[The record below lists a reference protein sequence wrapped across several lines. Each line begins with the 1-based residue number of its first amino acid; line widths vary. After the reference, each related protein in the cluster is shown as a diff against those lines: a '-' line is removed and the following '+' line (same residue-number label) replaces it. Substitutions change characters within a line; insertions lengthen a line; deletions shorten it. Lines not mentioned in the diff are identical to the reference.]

1 MFVLPYD
8 YSNGKTHMGG
18 YLSRKAHIR
27 GWPRDCYSACQ
38 CRGGLTNDLNHI
50 RFPKGISQRTAIAL
64 VNIAALVLFVTVELG
79 FSYFDFPTP
88 HGMLLVAAVAILFR
102 GGELALSH
110 NPHTSASNRART
122 GAVVSIAAGLIV
134 PFALAAATR
143 QFHTHYFGLL
153 ILPVLEAALYFSLST
168 TLVVTALASCS
179 AALWVAYAAHFKPP
193 FQLGELLE
201 TATLILLLF
210 TVGTLVW
217 TLLDLLGKQDR
228 ELRERLDDLEA
239 TRERLVQEEKLAA
252 IGRLASAVAHEIRNP
267 VAIISS
273 AMEAAKSASL
283 SAEERE
289 DMSSIALT
297 EAKRLERLTTDFLSY
312 AHPGDLLRSDVDVFT
327 LVGYIASIA
336 KAQALGKRVSICLN
350 IEDGCVLDGNEDQLQ
365 QALLN
370 LMRNAIEASPDGGV
384 VSVRC
389 DPYGDSV
396 RIEVENAGMPIPTYI
411 LPKIFEPFF
420 TAKSGGTGLGLPIAK
435 KIAEAHDGTLT
446 LETNVEGHILF
457 ALLLP
462 AAQRTLAPLGD

>member
-1 MFVLPYD
+1 MFILPYD
-8 YSNGKTHMGG
+8 YSNSKRCPEGVFRLKTC
-18 YLSRKAHIR
+18 LP
-27 GWPRDCYSACQ
+27 GWPHDCHSCQ
-38 CRGGLTNDLNHI
+38 CRGAFTNDLNHI
-50 RFPKGISQRTAIAL
+50 RFPKGISERTAIASA
-64 VNIAALVLFVTVELG
+64 NIAALGLFVAVELG
-79 FSYFDFPTP
+79 FSYFNFRTP
-88 HGMLLVAAVAILFR
+88 HAMLLVAAAAILFR
-102 GGELALSH
+102 GGELALSRRQQ
-110 NPHTSASNRART
+110 ASGSGRART
-122 GAVVSIAAGLIV
+122 RAVFSIAVGLIV

-153 ILPVLEAALYFSLST
+153 ILPVLEAALYFSLAT
-168 TLVVTALASCS
+168 TLVVAALASCS

-217 TLLDLLGKQDR
+217 TLLDILGKQDR
-228 ELRERLDDLEA
+228 ELRDRLDDLVA

-273 AMEAAKSASL
+273 SMEAARSPSL

-289 DMSSIALT
+289 DMSGIALT

-312 AHPGDLLRSDVDVFT
+312 AQPGALLRSEVDVFT

-336 KAQALGKRVSICLN
+336 KAQALGKHVSICLN
-350 IEDGCVLDGNEDQLQ
+350 IQDGCCLHGNEDQLQ

-384 VSVRC
+384 VSVSCDRC
-389 DPYGDSV
+389 GDFV
-396 RIEVENAGMPIPTYI
+396 RVEVENQGLPIPAHI

-446 LETNVEGHILF
+446 LEQNAESHILF
-457 ALLLP
+457 VLLLP
-462 AAQRTLAPLGD
+462 TSELRLAPGRN

>member
-1 MFVLPYD
+1 
-8 YSNGKTHMGG
+8 
-18 YLSRKAHIR
+18 
-27 GWPRDCYSACQ
+27 
-38 CRGGLTNDLNHI
+38 
-50 RFPKGISQRTAIAL
+50 
-64 VNIAALVLFVTVELG
+64 
-79 FSYFDFPTP
+79 
-88 HGMLLVAAVAILFR
+88 MLLVAAAAILFR
-102 GGELALSH
+102 CGELALSRRSLS
-110 NPHTSASNRART
+110 SARARA
-122 GAVVSIAAGLIV
+122 GAVVSIAVGLIV
-134 PFALAAATR
+134 PFALATATR

-153 ILPVLEAALYFSLST
+153 ILPVLEAALYFSLSM
-168 TLVVTALASCS
+168 TLVVATLASCS

-210 TVGTLVW
+210 TVATLVW

-228 ELRERLDDLEA
+228 ELRDRLDDLEA

-273 AMEAAKSASL
+273 AMEAARSASL

-312 AHPGDLLRSDVDVFT
+312 AQPGNLLHSEVDVFT

-336 KAQALGKRVSICLN
+336 KAQALGKHVSICLN
-350 IEDGCVLDGNEDQLQ
+350 IEDGCRLHGNEDQLQ

-389 DPYGDSV
+389 DPQGALV
-396 RIEVENAGMPIPTYI
+396 RIEVENQGPPISDHV
-411 LPKIFEPFF
+411 LQKIFEPFF

-446 LETNVEGHILF
+446 LERNVEDHILF

-462 AAQRTLAPLGD
+462 AAQPALAPVAS

>member
-1 MFVLPYD
+1 
-8 YSNGKTHMGG
+8 
-18 YLSRKAHIR
+18 
-27 GWPRDCYSACQ
+27 
-38 CRGGLTNDLNHI
+38 
-50 RFPKGISQRTAIAL
+50 
-64 VNIAALVLFVTVELG
+64 
-79 FSYFDFPTP
+79 
-88 HGMLLVAAVAILFR
+88 MLLVAAAAILFR
-102 GGELALSH
+102 CGELALSR
-110 NPHTSASNRART
+110 HTQSFASTCTRT

-134 PFALAAATR
+134 PFALAAATG

-168 TLVVTALASCS
+168 TLVVATLASCS

-228 ELRERLDDLEA
+228 ELRDRLDDLVA

-273 AMEAAKSASL
+273 AMEAAKSANL
-283 SAEERE
+283 SAAERE

-312 AHPGDLLRSDVDVFT
+312 AQPGDLLRSEVDVFT

-350 IEDGCVLDGNEDQLQ
+350 MKDGCRLQGNEDQLQ

-389 DPYGDSV
+389 DPYGEYV
-396 RIEVENAGMPIPTYI
+396 RIEVENQGMVIPAHI

-420 TAKSGGTGLGLPIAK
+420 TARSGGTGLGLPIAK

-446 LETNVEGHILF
+446 LDQNVEGHIVF
-457 ALLLP
+457 TLLLP
-462 AAQRTLAPLGD
+462 QPKARSYQ

>member
-1 MFVLPYD
+1 
-8 YSNGKTHMGG
+8 
-18 YLSRKAHIR
+18 
-27 GWPRDCYSACQ
+27 
-38 CRGGLTNDLNHI
+38 
-50 RFPKGISQRTAIAL
+50 
-64 VNIAALVLFVTVELG
+64 
-79 FSYFDFPTP
+79 
-88 HGMLLVAAVAILFR
+88 MLLVAAAAILFR
-102 GGELALSH
+102 CGELALSH
-110 NPHTSASNRART
+110 QPQTLAARRTQT
-122 GAVVSIAAGLIV
+122 GPITSIAAGLIV
-134 PFALAAATR
+134 PFALAAATK

-168 TLVVTALASCS
+168 TLVVATLASSS

-193 FQLGELLE
+193 FELGELLE

-210 TVGTLVW
+210 TVGILVW

-228 ELRERLDDLEA
+228 ELRVRLNDLEA

-273 AMEAAKSASL
+273 AMEAARSVSL
-283 SAEERE
+283 TAEERE

-312 AHPGDLLRSDVDVFT
+312 AQPGDLPRNEIDVFT

-336 KAQALGKRVSICLN
+336 KAQALGKSVSICLN
-350 IEDGCVLDGNEDQLQ
+350 IEDGCRLFGNEDQLQ

-370 LMRNAIEASPDGGV
+370 LMRNAIEASPDGGA

-389 DPYGDSV
+389 DPQGEFV
-396 RIEVENAGMPIPTYI
+396 RIEVENQGTAIPALI
-411 LPKIFEPFF
+411 VPKIFEPFF

-446 LETNVEGHILF
+446 LEQNVEGRILF
-457 ALLLP
+457 ALLFP
-462 AAQRTLAPLGD
+462 AAQHSLAPAEK

>member
-1 MFVLPYD
+1 MCAGAGV
-8 YSNGKTHMGG
+8 SGETG
-18 YLSRKAHIR
+18 IR
-27 GWPRDCYSACQ
+27 GWSDNCYSACQ
-38 CRGGLTNDLNHI
+38 CRGGLANDLSHI
-50 RFPKGISQRTAIAL
+50 RFPRGISQRTAIAL
-64 VNIAALVLFVTVELG
+64 VNIAALVLFVSVELG
-79 FSYFDFPTP
+79 FSYFNFPTP
-88 HGMLLVAAVAILFR
+88 HSMLLVAAAALLFR
-102 GGELALSH
+102 CGELALSRNSH
-110 NPHTSASNRART
+110 VSDPQRART
-122 GAVVSIAAGLIV
+122 GAVLSIAVGIVV

-153 ILPVLEAALYFSLST
+153 ILPVLEAALYFSWST
-168 TLVVTALASCS
+168 TLVVAALASCS
-179 AALWVAYAAHFKPP
+179 AALWVAYAAHFTPP
-193 FQLGELLE
+193 YQLGELLE
-201 TATLILLLF
+201 TTTLILLLF

-228 ELRERLDDLEA
+228 ELRARLCDLEA
-239 TRERLVQEEKLAA
+239 TRGRLVQEEKLAA

-273 AMEAAKSASL
+273 AMEAARSANL
-283 SAEERE
+283 STEERA

-312 AHPGDLLRSDVDVFT
+312 AQPGDLLRSEVDVFT

-336 KAQALGKRVSICLN
+336 KAQALGKRVSISLD
-350 IEDGCVLDGNEDQLQ
+350 IEDGCVLNGNEDQLQ

-370 LMRNAIEASPDGGV
+370 LMRNAIDASPDGGV

-389 DPYGDSV
+389 DSYGDLV
-396 RIEVENAGMPIPTYI
+396 RIEVENQGTPISTQI

-446 LETNVEGHILF
+446 LERNVEDHILF

-462 AAQRTLAPLGD
+462 AAPSTHAPWQD

>member
-1 MFVLPYD
+1 
-8 YSNGKTHMGG
+8 
-18 YLSRKAHIR
+18 
-27 GWPRDCYSACQ
+27 
-38 CRGGLTNDLNHI
+38 
-50 RFPKGISQRTAIAL
+50 
-64 VNIAALVLFVTVELG
+64 
-79 FSYFDFPTP
+79 
-88 HGMLLVAAVAILFR
+88 MLLVAAAAILFR
-102 GGELALSH
+102 GGELALSR
-110 NPHTSASNRART
+110 NQQPGPSDRSRT

-153 ILPVLEAALYFSLST
+153 ILPVLEASLYLSLST
-168 TLVVTALASCS
+168 TLVVAALASCS

-217 TLLDLLGKQDR
+217 TLLDLLGKQDA
-228 ELRERLDDLEA
+228 ELRDRLDDLEV
-239 TRERLVQEEKLAA
+239 TRERLVQGEKLAA

-273 AMEAAKSASL
+273 AMEAARSSSL

-289 DMSSIALT
+289 DMSTIALT
-297 EAKRLERLTTDFLSY
+297 EVKRLERLTTDFLSY
-312 AHPGDLLRSDVDVFT
+312 AHPGDLLRSEVDVFT

-350 IEDGCVLDGNEDQLQ
+350 IEDGCILDGNQDQLQ

-370 LMRNAIEASPDGGV
+370 LMRNAIDASPDGGV

-389 DPYGDSV
+389 NPCDNFV
-396 RIEVENAGMPIPTYI
+396 RIEVENQGMPIPIYI

-435 KIAEAHDGTLT
+435 KIAEAHGGTLT
-446 LETNVEGHILF
+446 LEKNVEGHILF

-462 AAQRTLAPLGD
+462 ATQRTLAPVGTEGP

>member
-1 MFVLPYD
+1 
-8 YSNGKTHMGG
+8 
-18 YLSRKAHIR
+18 
-27 GWPRDCYSACQ
+27 
-38 CRGGLTNDLNHI
+38 
-50 RFPKGISQRTAIAL
+50 
-64 VNIAALVLFVTVELG
+64 
-79 FSYFDFPTP
+79 
-88 HGMLLVAAVAILFR
+88 MLLVAAAALLFR
-102 GGELALSH
+102 CGELTLSRH
-110 NPHTSASNRART
+110 SLTLTRART
-122 GAVVSIAAGLIV
+122 SAVVSIAAGLIV
-134 PFALAAATR
+134 PFALAAATK

-153 ILPVLEAALYFSLST
+153 ILSVLEAALYFSLST
-168 TLVVTALASCS
+168 TLVVAALASCS

-217 TLLDLLGKQDR
+217 TLLDLLGRQDR
-228 ELRERLDDLEA
+228 KLRDRLDDLVA

-273 AMEAAKSASL
+273 AMEAARSASL

-312 AHPGDLLRSDVDVFT
+312 AQPGDLLRSEIDVFT

-336 KAQALGKRVSICLN
+336 KAQALGKHVSIGLN
-350 IEDGCVLDGNEDQLQ
+350 IEDGCRLHGNEDQLQ

-370 LMRNAIEASPDGGV
+370 LMRNAIDASPDGGL

-389 DPYGDSV
+389 DPYGDFV
-396 RIEVENAGMPIPTYI
+396 RIEVENQGMPISTPI

-420 TAKSGGTGLGLPIAK
+420 TAKNGGTGLGLPIAK

-446 LETNVEGHILF
+446 LERNVEGHILF
-457 ALLLP
+457 TLLLP
-462 AAQRTLAPLGD
+462 AAEPTLAPVGH

>member
-1 MFVLPYD
+1 
-8 YSNGKTHMGG
+8 
-18 YLSRKAHIR
+18 
-27 GWPRDCYSACQ
+27 
-38 CRGGLTNDLNHI
+38 
-50 RFPKGISQRTAIAL
+50 
-64 VNIAALVLFVTVELG
+64 
-79 FSYFDFPTP
+79 
-88 HGMLLVAAVAILFR
+88 MLLVAAAAILFR
-102 GGELALSH
+102 CGELALSRDSV
-110 NPHTSASNRART
+110 TLTRART
-122 GAVVSIAAGLIV
+122 SAVVSITAGLIV
-134 PFALAAATR
+134 PFALAAATK

-153 ILPVLEAALYFSLST
+153 ILPVLEAALYLSLST
-168 TLVVTALASCS
+168 TLVVAALASCS
-179 AALWVAYAAHFKPP
+179 AALWVAYAAGFKPP

-210 TVGTLVW
+210 TVGTLVR
-217 TLLDLLGKQDR
+217 TLLDLLGRQDR
-228 ELRERLDDLEA
+228 ELRDRLDDLVA

-312 AHPGDLLRSDVDVFT
+312 AQPGDLLRSEVDVFT

-336 KAQALGKRVSICLN
+336 KAQALEKRVSIGLN
-350 IEDGCVLDGNEDQLQ
+350 IEDGCRLHGNEDQLQ

-370 LMRNAIEASPDGGV
+370 LMRNAIDASPDGGV

-389 DPYGDSV
+389 DPYGDVV
-396 RIEVENAGMPIPTYI
+396 RIEVENQGMPISTAI

-446 LETNVEGHILF
+446 LERNVEGHILF
-457 ALLLP
+457 TLLLP
-462 AAQRTLAPLGD
+462 AAEPTRAFIGH

>member
-1 MFVLPYD
+1 M
-8 YSNGKTHMGG
+8 
-18 YLSRKAHIR
+18 
-27 GWPRDCYSACQ
+27 
-38 CRGGLTNDLNHI
+38 
-50 RFPKGISQRTAIAL
+50 
-64 VNIAALVLFVTVELG
+64 ELG
-79 FSYFDFPTP
+79 FSYFNFPTP
-88 HGMLLVAAVAILFR
+88 RAMLLVAAAALLFR
-102 GGELALSH
+102 CGELALGR
-110 NPHTSASNRART
+110 NPQNPASSRART
-122 GAVVSIAAGLIV
+122 GAVVSIAAGVII

-168 TLVVTALASCS
+168 TLVVAALASCS
-179 AALWVAYAAHFKPP
+179 AALWVAYAAQFTPP

-217 TLLDLLGKQDR
+217 TLLDLLGKQDA
-228 ELRERLDDLEA
+228 ELRDRLDDLEV

-273 AMEAAKSASL
+273 AMEAARSASL
-283 SAEERE
+283 SPEERE
-289 DMSSIALT
+289 DMASVALT
-297 EAKRLERLTTDFLSY
+297 EAKRLERLTSDFLSY
-312 AHPGDLLRSDVDVFT
+312 AHPGDLLRSEVDVFT

-350 IEDGCVLDGNEDQLQ
+350 IEDGCALEGNEDQLQ

-370 LMRNAIEASPDGGV
+370 LLRNAIDASPDGAV

-389 DPYGDSV
+389 NPWDKFV
-396 RIEVENAGMPIPTYI
+396 RIEVENQGMPIPTHI

-446 LETNVEGHILF
+446 LERNDEGHILF

-462 AAQRTLAPLGD
+462 ATRRTLAPAAK

>member
-1 MFVLPYD
+1 M
-8 YSNGKTHMGG
+8 
-18 YLSRKAHIR
+18 
-27 GWPRDCYSACQ
+27 
-38 CRGGLTNDLNHI
+38 
-50 RFPKGISQRTAIAL
+50 
-64 VNIAALVLFVTVELG
+64 AALVLFVTVELG
-79 FSYFDFPTP
+79 FSYFNFPTP
-88 HGMLLVAAVAILFR
+88 YAMLLVAAAAMLFR
-102 GGELALSH
+102 FGELALSR
-110 NPHTSASNRART
+110 NGLKSAHSRT
-122 GAVVSIAAGLIV
+122 GAVVSIAVGLIV

-153 ILPVLEAALYFSLST
+153 ILPVLEAALYFSLAI
-168 TLVVTALASCS
+168 TLIVAALASSS
-179 AALWVAYAAHFKPP
+179 AAFWVAYAARFKPP

-217 TLLDLLGKQDR
+217 TLLNLLGKQDR
-228 ELRERLDDLEA
+228 ELRDRLDDLEA

-273 AMEAAKSASL
+273 AMEAARSASL
-283 SAEERE
+283 SAGERE
-289 DMSSIALT
+289 DMSGIALT

-312 AHPGDLLRSDVDVFT
+312 AQPGDLLRSEVDVFT

-350 IEDGCVLDGNEDQLQ
+350 IEDGCRLHGNEDQLQ

-389 DPYGDSV
+389 HPLGGFV
-396 RIEVENAGMPIPTYI
+396 RVEVENQGIPIPEHI
-411 LPKIFEPFF
+411 LLKIFEPFF

-435 KIAEAHDGTLT
+435 KIAEAHRGTLT
-446 LETNVEGHILF
+446 LVENVEDHILF

-462 AAQRTLAPLGD
+462 AAHLPLTQ

>member
-1 MFVLPYD
+1 
-8 YSNGKTHMGG
+8 
-18 YLSRKAHIR
+18 
-27 GWPRDCYSACQ
+27 
-38 CRGGLTNDLNHI
+38 
-50 RFPKGISQRTAIAL
+50 
-64 VNIAALVLFVTVELG
+64 
-79 FSYFDFPTP
+79 
-88 HGMLLVAAVAILFR
+88 MLLVAAAAILFR
-102 GGELALSH
+102 TCELALSR
-110 NPHTSASNRART
+110 NQQTFPSNRTRAS
-122 GAVVSIAAGLIV
+122 AVISIAVGLIV

-168 TLVVTALASCS
+168 TLVVAALASCS

-217 TLLDLLGKQDR
+217 TLLDLLGKQDT
-228 ELRERLDDLEA
+228 ELRDRLNDLEA

-273 AMEAAKSASL
+273 AMEAARSATL
-283 SAEERE
+283 SVEERE
-289 DMSSIALT
+289 DMSTIALT

-312 AHPGDLLRSDVDVFT
+312 AQPGDLLRSEVDVFT

-350 IEDGCVLDGNEDQLQ
+350 IEDGCVLNGNEDQLQ

-389 DPYGDSV
+389 DPDEDFV
-396 RIEVENAGMPIPTYI
+396 RVEVENQGMPIPSHI

-435 KIAEAHDGTLT
+435 KIAEAHHGTLT
-446 LETNVEGHILF
+446 LEKNVEGHILF

-462 AAQRTLAPLGD
+462 AAQRTLAPLEN

>member
-1 MFVLPYD
+1 M
-8 YSNGKTHMGG
+8 
-18 YLSRKAHIR
+18 
-27 GWPRDCYSACQ
+27 
-38 CRGGLTNDLNHI
+38 
-50 RFPKGISQRTAIAL
+50 
-64 VNIAALVLFVTVELG
+64 VNIAALILFVTVELG
-79 FSYFDFPTP
+79 FSYFNFPTP
-88 HGMLLVAAVAILFR
+88 HAMLLVAAAAVLFR
-102 GGELALSH
+102 CGELALSRCFLR
-110 NPHTSASNRART
+110 SARART
-122 GAVVSIAAGLIV
+122 GAVSSIAVGLIV

-153 ILPVLEAALYFSLST
+153 ILPVLEAALYFSLAT
-168 TLVVTALASCS
+168 MLVVATLASCS
-179 AALWVAYAAHFKPP
+179 AALWVAYAAHFRPP

-217 TLLDLLGKQDR
+217 ILLDLLGKQDG
-228 ELRERLDDLEA
+228 ELRDRLDDLEA

-273 AMEAAKSASL
+273 AMEAARSASL

-312 AHPGDLLRSDVDVFT
+312 AQPGDLLRSDVDVFT

-336 KAQALGKRVSICLN
+336 KAQALGKHVSICLD
-350 IEDGCVLDGNEDQLQ
+350 IEDGCRLHGNEDQLQ

-389 DPYGDSV
+389 DPHGDVV
-396 RIEVENAGMPIPTYI
+396 RIEVENQGMPIPDPI

-420 TAKSGGTGLGLPIAK
+420 TAKSGGTGLGLPIAR

-446 LETNVEGHILF
+446 LENNAEGHILF
-457 ALLLP
+457 ALLFP
-462 AAQRTLAPLGD
+462 AAQARSHQ

>member
-1 MFVLPYD
+1 
-8 YSNGKTHMGG
+8 MGG
-18 YLSRKAHIR
+18 
-27 GWPRDCYSACQ
+27 WPHNCSSPAWHL
-38 CRGGLTNDLNHI
+38 GGLTNDLNHV

-79 FSYFDFPTP
+79 FSYFNFPTP
-88 HGMLLVAAVAILFR
+88 HAMLLVAAAAITFR
-102 GGELALSH
+102 CGEIALGRRA
-110 NPHTSASNRART
+110 PPPARART
-122 GAVVSIAAGLIV
+122 ASVVSIAVGITI
-134 PFALAAATR
+134 PFALAAATK

-153 ILPVLEAALYFSLST
+153 ILPVLEAALYFSLFT
-168 TLVVTALASCS
+168 TLLVAALASCS

-217 TLLDLLGKQDR
+217 TLLDLLGKRDR
-228 ELRERLDDLEA
+228 ELGARLHELEA

-273 AMEAAKSASL
+273 AMEAAGSASL
-283 SAEERE
+283 SSEERE
-289 DMSSIALT
+289 DMSSIALA

-312 AHPGDLLRSDVDVFT
+312 AQPGDLLRSEVDVFT

-336 KAQALGKRVSICLN
+336 KAQALGKRVSITLN
-350 IEDGCVLDGNEDQLQ
+350 IEDGCVLNGNEDQLQ

-370 LMRNAIEASPDGGV
+370 LMRNAIDASPDGGV

-389 DPYGDSV
+389 DPYGDLV
-396 RIEVENAGMPIPTYI
+396 RIEVENQGMPISTHV

-446 LETNVEGHILF
+446 LEKNVEGHILF

-462 AAQRTLAPLGD
+462 AAPSTHASRQH

>member
-1 MFVLPYD
+1 MRGLTF
-8 YSNGKTHMGG
+8 SGKHPFE
-18 YLSRKAHIR
+18 
-27 GWPRDCYSACQ
+27 GWSHDCYSACQ

-50 RFPKGISQRTAIAL
+50 RFPRGTSQRTAIAL

-79 FSYFDFPTP
+79 FSYFSFPTP
-88 HGMLLVAAVAILFR
+88 HSMLLVAAAALLFR
-102 GGELALSH
+102 CGELALSRNAH
-110 NPHTSASNRART
+110 VVASQHGRT
-122 GAVVSIAAGLIV
+122 GALVSIAVGIVV

-168 TLVVTALASCS
+168 TLGVAALASCS

-217 TLLDLLGKQDR
+217 VLLDLVGKQDR
-228 ELRERLDDLEA
+228 ALRDHLKDLEA

-273 AMEAAKSASL
+273 AMEAARSVNL
-283 SAEERE
+283 STEERE

-312 AHPGDLLRSDVDVFT
+312 AQPGDLLRSEVDVFT

-336 KAQALGKRVSICLN
+336 KAQALGKHVSISLH
-350 IEDGCVLDGNEDQLQ
+350 IKDGCVLNGNEDQLQ

-370 LMRNAIEASPDGGV
+370 LMRNAIDASPDGAV

-389 DPYGDSV
+389 DPYGNFV
-396 RIEVENAGMPIPTYI
+396 RIEVENQGMPISAHI

-420 TAKSGGTGLGLPIAK
+420 IAKSGGTGLGLPIAK

-446 LETNVEGHILF
+446 LEKNVEGHILF

-462 AAQRTLAPLGD
+462 AAPSTHAPSEH